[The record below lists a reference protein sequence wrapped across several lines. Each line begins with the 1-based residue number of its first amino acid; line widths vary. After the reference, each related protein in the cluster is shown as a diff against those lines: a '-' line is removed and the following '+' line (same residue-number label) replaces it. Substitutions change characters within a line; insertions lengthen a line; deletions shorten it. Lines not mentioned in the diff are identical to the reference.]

1 MYLFSTGDDG
11 CLCIFDIKK
20 LGPAKPEKAS
30 KSKVLGQHVG
40 GDEGVKEKSC
50 ELRFQDFGLGYADE
64 ILVTRQFLDEKQDRI
79 SVSLEGGGQQH
90 RFHCFKIRFGCFHFN
105 SFCISFVSGHKA
117 IYIITEQVVDR
128 LLSVN
133 SSLRRRFWN
142 LNDESGSLKLLFLGC
157 ALLGHQA

>member
-79 SVSLEGGGQQH
+79 SVSLEGGDNSIASIAL
-90 RFHCFKIRFGCFHFN
+90 RYVLDAFILIHFT
-105 SFCISFVSGHKA
+105 
-117 IYIITEQVVDR
+117 Y
-128 LLSVN
+128 LLCLDTKPSI
-133 SSLRRRFWN
+133 SSLNRW
-142 LNDESGSLKLLFLGC
+142 LTGYY
-157 ALLGHQA
+157 Q

>member
-79 SVSLEGGGQQH
+79 SVSFEGGDNSRAYIALGYVLDA
-90 RFHCFKIRFGCFHFN
+90 CHFTYL
-105 SFCISFVSGHKA
+105 FCLDAKPSI
-117 IYIITEQVVDR
+117 
-128 LLSVN
+128 
-133 SSLRRRFWN
+133 SSLNRW
-142 LNDESGSLKLLFLGC
+142 LTGYY
-157 ALLGHQA
+157 Q